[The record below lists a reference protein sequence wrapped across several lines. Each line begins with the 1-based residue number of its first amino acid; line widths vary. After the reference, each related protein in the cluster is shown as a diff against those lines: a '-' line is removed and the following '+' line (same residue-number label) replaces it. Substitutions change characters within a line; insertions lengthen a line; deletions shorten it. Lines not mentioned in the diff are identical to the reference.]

1 MRLTE
6 HCSLLYIYISNTS
19 GWKTLKVM
27 NKLIFR
33 KYICDLVFHTA
44 LTLMLAVEQVSK
56 TLVCDPSVTQL
67 IASEC

>member
-1 MRLTE
+1 
-6 HCSLLYIYISNTS
+6 
-19 GWKTLKVM
+19 M